1 MNNISATLSTEF
13 TSHHL
18 SLQPLLR
25 HLTQVLKQW
34 LFQRKMNE
42 VYSRG
47 GLSSYALFLLILT
60 TVHRS
65 PAIMQFPAEE
75 RLGRYFVELLRYW
88 STPEAVAEV
97 IRPLKP
103 TTDEDWPELFQP
115 YGLCTLP
122 VLYVFR
128 GRILRDGLFL

>member
-1 MNNISATLSTEF
+1 
-13 TSHHL
+13 
-18 SLQPLLR
+18 
-25 HLTQVLKQW
+25 
-34 LFQRKMNE
+34 MNE

-65 PAIMQFPAEE
+65 PAIMEFPAEE
-75 RLGRYFVELLRYW
+75 RLGRYFVEFLRYW

-97 IRPLKP
+97 IRPLNP
-103 TTDEDWPELFQP
+103 PMDEDWPELFQP

-122 VLYVFR
+122 LLYMFR
-128 GRILRDGLFL
+128 GRRL